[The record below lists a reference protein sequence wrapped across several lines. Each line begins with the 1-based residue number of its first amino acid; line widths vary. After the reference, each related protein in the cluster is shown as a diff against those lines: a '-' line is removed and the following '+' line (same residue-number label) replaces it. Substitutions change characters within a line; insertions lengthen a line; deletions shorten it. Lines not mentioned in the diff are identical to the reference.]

1 MRPRLCADQASSKRS
16 LPRIGHLLYALM
28 GLLAL
33 PSSANAGEQPGA
45 HALLFGSVVQQ
56 RSFEFLSVGDTRP
69 RSYGELGGRADL
81 SYLLSDHWEMT
92 LSGHVGGT
100 WLDFNGFGVSGRVA
114 DQSWSLRAG
123 LDRLVPLGERQ
134 TLSIGAGLEYGEGR
148 SWLDTFTA
156 SSEGPHAYM
165 TGGSVRLGLAHQLGS
180 RVHIVADLSQSAY
193 RAHAK
198 EPSTLRTSYNWLGR
212 SMAGSVGMRWAV
224 LRGRRG

>member
-1 MRPRLCADQASSKRS
+1 M
-16 LPRIGHLLYALM
+16 AL
-28 GLLAL
+28 ACN
-33 PSSANAGEQPGA
+33 PSSTRAGEQPGA
-45 HALLFGSVVQQ
+45 HALLFGLVAQQ
-56 RSFEFLSVGDTRP
+56 RSSEFLSVSDTRP

-81 SYLLSDHWEMT
+81 SFMLSDHWGMT

-100 WLDFNGFGVSGRVA
+100 WLDFTGFGVSGRVA

-123 LDRLVPLGERQ
+123 LDRFVPLGARQ
-134 TLSIGAGLEYGEGR
+134 TLLIGAGLEYGEGR
-148 SWLDTFTA
+148 SWLDTFAA
-156 SSEGPHAYM
+156 STEGPHAYM

-180 RVHIVADLSQSAY
+180 RVQIVADLTQSAY

-212 SMAGSVGMRWAV
+212 SMAGSVGVRWAV